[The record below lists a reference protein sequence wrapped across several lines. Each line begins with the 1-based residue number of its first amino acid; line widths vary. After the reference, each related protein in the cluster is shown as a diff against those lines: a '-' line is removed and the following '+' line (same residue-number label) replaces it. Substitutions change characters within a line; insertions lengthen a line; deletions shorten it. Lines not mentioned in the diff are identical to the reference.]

1 MLNTIFKLLDTSL
14 LDTVER
20 VAAFAALVFFGA
32 ILIGVASFFAL
43 STIQKQELE
52 EFNIPFIL
60 ERYSA
65 PDTRQTGDL

>member
-1 MLNTIFKLLDTSL
+1 MLNTILKPLDTPV

-20 VAAFAALVFFGA
+20 IAAFAALVFFGA
-32 ILIGVASFFAL
+32 LLAGVVSFLAL

-60 ERYSA
+60 ERYTPHA
-65 PDTRQTGDL
+65 IDP